1 MNQYLAFAQKM
12 ELAYDAVC
20 KPACREWGLP
30 RTALDILLFLA
41 NNPEYN
47 TARDVVK
54 VRRIKANLV
63 SVHVER
69 LVREGYIERRPV
81 EGDRRKTRLVCT
93 ERSEPVIACGR
104 ALQRTFFERL
114 FRETDPAQLA
124 AFEQVMECVSRS
136 LDSILKGEG

>member
-1 MNQYLAFAQKM
+1 MDQCLEFARRI

-30 RTALDILLFLA
+30 RTVLDIWLFLA

-81 EGDRRKTRLVCT
+81 EGDRRKTQLICT
-93 ERSEPVIACGR
+93 GRAAPVIACGR

-124 AFEQVMECVSRS
+124 VFEQVMEGVSRS
-136 LDSILKGEG
+136 LDSILKGEE